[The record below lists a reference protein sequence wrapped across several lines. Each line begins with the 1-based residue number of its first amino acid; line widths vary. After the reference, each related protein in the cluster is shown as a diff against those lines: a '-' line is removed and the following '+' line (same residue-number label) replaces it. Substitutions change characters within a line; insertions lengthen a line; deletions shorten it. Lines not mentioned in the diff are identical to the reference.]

1 MLKKETLDFLKKLKE
16 NNNREWFSKNKL
28 LYERARADFENLI
41 KQLIPAIAS
50 FDPQIGMPDPKK
62 CLFRIYRDVRFSPD
76 KSPYKTHM
84 AAIIHQQNL
93 DRSSG
98 YYLHIGADE
107 SFACSGHYMLMPD
120 QLKKMRQGIAGDFEF
135 FEGIINETRF
145 KTEFGDLFRDE
156 DILKRVPNAFAKD
169 HPAAEYLK
177 LKRFYVEKSLSEDTL
192 ISDGLVPRLKNIYKL
207 SYPLNEFLNDV
218 LLDD

>member
-1 MLKKETLDFLKKLKE
+1 MLKKETFVFLKKLKE
-16 NNNREWFSKNKL
+16 NNNREWFSKNKS
-28 LYERARADFENLI
+28 LYEQARADFENLV
-41 KQLIPAIAS
+41 KQIIPAIAT
-50 FDPQIGMPDPKK
+50 FDPHIGMPDPKK
-62 CLFRIYRDVRFSPD
+62 CIFRIYRDVRFSTD
-76 KSPYKTHM
+76 KSPYKTHL
-84 AAIIHQQNL
+84 AAIIHQQNFVK
-93 DRSSG
+93 SSG

-135 FEGIINETRF
+135 FEEIINETRF

-156 DILKRVPNAFAKD
+156 DTLKRVPNGFAKD

-177 LKRFYVEKSLSEDTL
+177 LKRFYVQKPLSEDTL
-192 ISDGLVPRLKNIYKL
+192 TGNELVPYLKDIYKL